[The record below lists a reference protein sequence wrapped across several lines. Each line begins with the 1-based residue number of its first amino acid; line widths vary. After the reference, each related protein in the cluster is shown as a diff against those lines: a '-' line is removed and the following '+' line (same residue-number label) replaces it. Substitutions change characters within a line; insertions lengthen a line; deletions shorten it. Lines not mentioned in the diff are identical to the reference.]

1 MKRRKKKVSTL
12 QAKQEYGARLKI
24 YKQKIFHYLEL
35 IGCEEVIALID
46 KNTLQ
51 DMYRERNDN
60 LPKILH
66 SEGEITGHYSI
77 RKIQVDLD
85 ELISVRSIEIGHA
98 GARASSKEVTAY
110 NGIIYRMVMAHE
122 NSFDVKILRIVKQ
135 FKDKFPELNDA
146 FKKANKEIIASIWFL
161 GLSLS
166 HLNERLCWMERIANT
181 KGDNSVAYSLRVV
194 DEIPQSINV
203 VIDHHPR
210 PVYRL
215 AMTYPNTEPLEVSVS
230 SDKLNLNNAVR
241 NMSIPVYVQN
251 HVLRRMEER
260 LDCIERYLREFYLII
275 NMQDQT
281 FIHFK
286 GRILVEYNVGRGNKL
301 GYLIVEYLS
310 GILLVKTFLLLSN
323 SGTPEGQRL
332 EELSGM
338 KKIDRQYWAI
348 DRLSTFHNSDLN
360 ENPQITELFEKAGC
374 STLFNESLVLGKN
387 HETHNRQAIQML
399 KYLKMVE
406 DNEPRLD

>member
-1 MKRRKKKVSTL
+1 MKRRKKKVSTH
-12 QAKQEYGARLKI
+12 QTKQEYGARLNI
-24 YKQKIFHYLEL
+24 YKQKIFHYLKL
-35 IGCEEVIALID
+35 IDCEEVIALID

-66 SEGEITGHYSI
+66 SEGENSGHYSI
-77 RKIQVDLD
+77 RKIQADLD
-85 ELISVRSIEIGHA
+85 ELISVRSIEIGPA
-98 GARASSKEVTAY
+98 GTRASSKEVTAN
-110 NGIIYRMVMAHE
+110 NGIIYRMVKTNEH
-122 NSFDVKILRIVKQ
+122 SFDVKILRIVKQ
-135 FKDKFPELNDA
+135 FMEKFPALNGA
-146 FKKANKEIIASIWFL
+146 FKKANKEIIASVWFI

-166 HLNERLCWMERIANT
+166 RLNERLCWMERIANT
-181 KGDNSVAYSLRVV
+181 KGDNSEAYNLRVV
-194 DEIPQSINV
+194 EEIPQSINV

-215 AMTYPNTEPLEVSVS
+215 VLTYPNVEPIEISVS
-230 SDKLNLNNAVR
+230 SDKLNLDDAVR
-241 NMSIPVYVQN
+241 NMSIPVYIQN

-275 NMQDQT
+275 NMQDPKV
-281 FIHFK
+281 IHFK
-286 GRILVEYNVGRGNKL
+286 GRILVEYNVGWENKL
-301 GYLIVEYLS
+301 GYLIVEYHS

-348 DRLSTFHNSDLN
+348 DRLSTFHNSDMK

-374 STLFNESLVLGKN
+374 STLFKESIVLSN
-387 HETHNRQAIQML
+387 HHESHTSQAAQML
-399 KYLKMVE
+399 KYLKMDEV
-406 DNEPRLD
+406 NEPTLD